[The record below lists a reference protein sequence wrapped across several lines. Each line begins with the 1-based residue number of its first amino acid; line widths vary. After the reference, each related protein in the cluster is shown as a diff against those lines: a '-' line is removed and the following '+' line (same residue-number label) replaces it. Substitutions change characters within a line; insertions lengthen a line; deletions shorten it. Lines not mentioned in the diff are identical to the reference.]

1 MLVAFTV
8 IFMNKKFVTF
18 EYVQGIANRNAALG
32 MNTKGNAIRVGIR
45 KDGADKAAIFIF
57 GSHNSEPFV
66 ALIRVSWNDSS
77 ISYNVSNIVGT
88 CNVRY
93 TEMQQ
98 EHVIVDI
105 VTSNYGCAYVMC
117 TNAFY
122 ASFLGVS

>member
-1 MLVAFTV
+1 
-8 IFMNKKFVTF
+8 MNKKFATF
-18 EYVQGIANRNAALG
+18 EYVQGIANRNAAMG
-32 MNTKGNAIRVGIR
+32 MNTLGNVIRIGIR

-57 GSHNSEPFV
+57 GTHNAAPFV
-66 ALIRVSWNDSS
+66 SLIRVSWNDSS
-77 ISYNVSNIVGT
+77 ISYNVDNIIGT

-98 EHVIVDI
+98 NHVIVDL
-105 VTSNYGCAYVMC
+105 VTSIYGCAYVMC

>member
-8 IFMNKKFVTF
+8 MFMNKKFATY
-18 EYVQGIANRNAALG
+18 EYISGMANKFAALG
-32 MNTKGNAIRVGIR
+32 MNTLGSAIRVGIR

-88 CNVRY
+88 CNIRY
-93 TEMQQ
+93 TERQQ
-98 EHVIVDI
+98 EHIIIDI
-105 VTSNYGCAYVMC
+105 VTSIYGCAYVMC

>member
-8 IFMNKKFVTF
+8 MFMNKKFATY
-18 EYVQGIANRNAALG
+18 EYVSGMTNKFAALG
-32 MNTKGNAIRVGIR
+32 MNVIGNAIRVGIR
-45 KDGADKAAIFIF
+45 KDGADKAVIFIF

-93 TEMQQ
+93 TERQQ
-98 EHVIVDI
+98 DHIIIDI
-105 VTSNYGCAYVMC
+105 VTSIYGCAYVMC

>member
-8 IFMNKKFVTF
+8 IFMNKKLVTF

-32 MNTKGNAIRVGIR
+32 MNTLGSAIRVGIR

-88 CNVRY
+88 CNIRY
-93 TEMQQ
+93 TERQQ
-98 EHVIVDI
+98 EHIIIDI
-105 VTSNYGCAYVMC
+105 TTKNYGCAYVMC

>member
-8 IFMNKKFVTF
+8 IFMNKKLVTF

-57 GSHNSEPFV
+57 GSHNGTAFV
-66 ALIRVSWNDSS
+66 AMIMVSWNSS
-77 ISYNVSNIVGT
+77 NVSYQVNNIIGT
-88 CNVRY
+88 CSVRY

-98 EHVIVDI
+98 DHVIVDI
-105 VTSNYGCAYVMC
+105 VTSIYGCAYVMC

>member
-1 MLVAFTV
+1 MM
-8 IFMNKKFVTF
+8 FMNKKLVTF

-32 MNTKGNAIRVGIR
+32 MNTLGSAIRVGIR

-77 ISYNVSNIVGT
+77 ISYDVNNIVGT

-93 TEMQQ
+93 TEMQK

-105 VTSNYGCAYVMC
+105 VTNIYGCAYVMC

>member
-1 MLVAFTV
+1 
-8 IFMNKKFVTF
+8 MNKKLVTF

-57 GSHNSEPFV
+57 GSHNNGAFA
-66 ALIRVSWNDSS
+66 ALVEVSWNDSS
-77 ISYNVSNIVGT
+77 ISYDVNNIVGT
-88 CNVRY
+88 CNIRY
-93 TEMQQ
+93 TERQQ
-98 EHVIVDI
+98 EHIIIDI
-105 VTSNYGCAYVMC
+105 VTSIYGCAYVMC

>member
-1 MLVAFTV
+1 
-8 IFMNKKFVTF
+8 MNKKFVTF

-32 MNTKGNAIRVGIR
+32 MNTLGSAIRVGIR

-66 ALIRVSWNDSS
+66 ALIRVSWDGSS
-77 ISYNVSNIVGT
+77 ISYDVANIVGT

-98 EHVIVDI
+98 EHVIVD
-105 VTSNYGCAYVMC
+105 VTTSKYGCAYAMC

-122 ASFLGVS
+122 ASFLEIS

>member
-1 MLVAFTV
+1 MM
-8 IFMNKKFVTF
+8 FMNKKLVTF

-32 MNTKGNAIRVGIR
+32 MNTLGSAIRVGIR

-77 ISYNVSNIVGT
+77 ISYNVSNILGT
-88 CNVRY
+88 CNIRY
-93 TEMQQ
+93 TERQQ
-98 EHVIVDI
+98 DHIIIDI
-105 VTSNYGCAYVMC
+105 ITSIYGCAYVMC

-122 ASFLGVS
+122 ANFLGVS

>member
-1 MLVAFTV
+1 MM
-8 IFMNKKFVTF
+8 FMNKKLVTF

-32 MNTKGNAIRVGIR
+32 MNTLGSAIRVGIR

-77 ISYNVSNIVGT
+77 ISYDVNNIVGT

-93 TEMQQ
+93 TEMQK

-105 VTSNYGCAYVMC
+105 VTSIYGCAYVMC

>member
-8 IFMNKKFVTF
+8 MFMNKKFATY
-18 EYVQGIANRNAALG
+18 EYVSGMANKFAALG
-32 MNTKGNAIRVGIR
+32 MNVIGNAIRVGIR
-45 KDGADKAAIFIF
+45 KDDADKAAIFIF

-77 ISYNVSNIVGT
+77 ISYDVSNIVGT

-93 TEMQQ
+93 TEMQK

-105 VTSNYGCAYVMC
+105 VTSIYGCVYVMC

>member
-1 MLVAFTV
+1 
-8 IFMNKKFVTF
+8 MNKKFATY
-18 EYVQGIANRNAALG
+18 EYVSGIANKFVALG
-32 MNTKGNAIRVGIR
+32 MNTQGNAIRVGIR
-45 KDGADKAAIFIF
+45 KDGADKAAVFIF

-77 ISYNVSNIVGT
+77 ISYDVSNIVGT

-105 VTSNYGCAYVMC
+105 TTKNYGCAYVMC

-122 ASFLGVS
+122 ANFLGVS

>member
-1 MLVAFTV
+1 MM
-8 IFMNKKFVTF
+8 FMNKKLVTF

-32 MNTKGNAIRVGIR
+32 MNTLGSAVRVGIR
-45 KDGADKAAIFIF
+45 KDGADKAVIFIF

-88 CNVRY
+88 CNIRY
-93 TEMQQ
+93 TELQQ

-105 VTSNYGCAYVMC
+105 VTSIYGCAYVMC

>member
-1 MLVAFTV
+1 M
-8 IFMNKKFVTF
+8 FMNKKFATY
-18 EYVQGIANRNAALG
+18 EYVSGIANKFVALG
-32 MNTKGNAIRVGIR
+32 MNTLGNAIRVGIR
-45 KDGADKAAIFIF
+45 KGGADKAAIFIF

-77 ISYNVSNIVGT
+77 ISYDVSNIVGT

-105 VTSNYGCAYVMC
+105 TTKNYGCAYVMC

>member
-8 IFMNKKFVTF
+8 MNMNKKLVTF

-45 KDGADKAAIFIF
+45 KDGADKAVIFIF
-57 GSHNSEPFV
+57 GSHNNGAFA
-66 ALIRVSWNDSS
+66 ALVEVSWNHSS
-77 ISYNVSNIVGT
+77 ISYDVNNIVGT
-88 CNVRY
+88 CNIRY

-105 VTSNYGCAYVMC
+105 VTNIYGCAYVMC

-122 ASFLGVS
+122 ANFLGVS

>member
-1 MLVAFTV
+1 MM
-8 IFMNKKFVTF
+8 FMNKKLATY
-18 EYVQGIANRNAALG
+18 EYVSGMTNKFAALG

-57 GSHNSEPFV
+57 GTHNSESFV
-66 ALIRVSWNDSS
+66 SLIRVSWNDSS
-77 ISYNVSNIVGT
+77 ISYDVNNIVGN

-98 EHVIVDI
+98 EHVIVD
-105 VTSNYGCAYVMC
+105 VTTKNYGCAYAMC

-122 ASFLGVS
+122 ASFLEIS

>member
-8 IFMNKKFVTF
+8 MFMNKKFATY
-18 EYVQGIANRNAALG
+18 EYVSGMANKFAALG
-32 MNTKGNAIRVGIR
+32 MNVIGNAIRIGIR
-45 KDGADKAAIFIF
+45 KDGADKAVIFIF
-57 GSHNSEPFV
+57 GSHNNGAFA
-66 ALIRVSWNDSS
+66 ALVEVSWNDSS
-77 ISYNVSNIVGT
+77 IRYDVSNIVGT

-93 TEMQQ
+93 TEMQK

-105 VTSNYGCAYVMC
+105 VTSIYGCAYVMC

>member
-1 MLVAFTV
+1 M
-8 IFMNKKFVTF
+8 FMNKKFATY
-18 EYVQGIANRNAALG
+18 EYVSGMANKFAALG

-57 GSHNSEPFV
+57 GSHNGTAFV
-66 ALIRVSWNDSS
+66 AMIMVSWDSS
-77 ISYNVSNIVGT
+77 RISYQVNNIIGT
-88 CNVRY
+88 CSVRY